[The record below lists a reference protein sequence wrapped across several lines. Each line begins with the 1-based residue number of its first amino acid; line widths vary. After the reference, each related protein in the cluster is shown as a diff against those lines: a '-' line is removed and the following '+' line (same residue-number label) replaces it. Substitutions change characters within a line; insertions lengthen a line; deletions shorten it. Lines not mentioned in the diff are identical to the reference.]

1 MPKKAKRVSGSA
13 ITDLVVRSS
22 LIVFSVLLAL
32 FLDGIR
38 EQQKVTSN
46 LTTAYRNI
54 RIELESNRDTLTSL
68 VEYHHQSIVV
78 LDRLLQGRE
87 RAIIT
92 DPLSQSLPKGLNS
105 PALQSAAWNT
115 LQSTGLMTDLK
126 FDDVYPF
133 TKLYASQKAGVER
146 VSTEIRDFLSQPQ
159 LFENQGNAARLKTLR
174 LLLNDLYELERR
186 LLNETNTV
194 LNAGQN
200 WRYLE

>member
-1 MPKKAKRVSGSA
+1 MPKKEKRVSGSA
-13 ITDLVVRSS
+13 LKDLVVRSL

-46 LTTAYRNI
+46 LTAAYRNI
-54 RIELESNRDTLTSL
+54 RIELESNRDTLTSR
-68 VEYHHQSIVV
+68 VEYHRQSIVV
-78 LDRLLQGRE
+78 IDGLLQGRGHVN
-87 RAIIT
+87 IT
-92 DPLSQSLPKGLNS
+92 GLPSQILPAGFKL
-105 PALQSAAWNT
+105 PDLQSAAWNT
-115 LQSTGLMTDLK
+115 LHATGLMTNLK

-133 TKLYASQKAGVER
+133 TKLYADQKAGVER
-146 VSTEIRDFLSQPQ
+146 VSTEINMFLSQPQ
-159 LFENQGNAARLKTLR
+159 LFEMRDNTVRLKTLR
-174 LLLNDLYELERR
+174 SLLNELYEQEKR